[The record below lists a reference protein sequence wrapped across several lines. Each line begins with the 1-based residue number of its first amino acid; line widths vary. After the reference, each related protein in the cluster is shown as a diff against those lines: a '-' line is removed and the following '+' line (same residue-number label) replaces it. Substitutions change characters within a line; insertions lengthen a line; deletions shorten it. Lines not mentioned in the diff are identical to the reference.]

1 MKDWLKAAILIAVA
15 LVVAYAFTN
24 LRGAKGYALRTG
36 SEAPGFRLPALAGGE
51 VDLASFRGQVV
62 VVNFWA
68 TWCPPCV
75 DEMPSLEKLHR
86 ALGPEGLVV
95 LGVSVDEDE
104 TALRQFVARLGVT
117 FKILRDPGGRGV
129 AQAYRTTGYPETFV
143 VDRNGVLHETFIGPA
158 EWATPGAVDHFRE
171 LLRKASTAPIK

>member
-1 MKDWLKAAILIAVA
+1 MKDWWKAAILLGIA

-24 LRGAKGYALRTG
+24 LRETRGYALRTG
-36 SEAPGFRLPALAGGE
+36 SEAPGFRLPALDGSV

-86 ALGPEGLVV
+86 ALGREGLVV
-95 LGVSVDEDE
+95 LGVSADEDE
-104 TALRQFVARLGVT
+104 SALRQFVARTGVS
-117 FKILRDPGGRGV
+117 FRILRDPGGRG
-129 AQAYRTTGYPETFV
+129 AASAYHTTGYPETFV
-143 VDRNGVLHETFIGPA
+143 IDRAGVLAESFVGPA
-158 EWATPGAVDHFRE
+158 EWASPKAIDHFRE
-171 LLRKASTAPIK
+171 LLGRASTAPIR